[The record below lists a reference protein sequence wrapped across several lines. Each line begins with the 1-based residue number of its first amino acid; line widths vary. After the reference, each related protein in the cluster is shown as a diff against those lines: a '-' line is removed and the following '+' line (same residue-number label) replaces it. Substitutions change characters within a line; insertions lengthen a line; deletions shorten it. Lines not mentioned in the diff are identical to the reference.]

1 MATEPDPAGRAR
13 DEASGYDYA
22 SDAVERPELAA
33 ALRERVAG
41 EVRFDDYSRELY
53 ATDASLYSVTPVGVV
68 FPASTAD
75 VAAVLSYCDSEGV
88 AVLPRGGGTSLAGQ
102 TVNEAVVLDFTMH
115 MDAVREVDPDGRRAV
130 AQPGVLLGDLNQRLA
145 DFDLKFAPDP
155 AWGDKSALGGAVGNN
170 STGAHSLQYGKTDAY
185 VQSAEVVLADGTV
198 TEFGAVDVETAR
210 ERAAGED
217 LEAGIYAKVLE
228 ILDEDAALLRERYP
242 DLKRSVSGYNLDWL
256 VEDYAGAERGVGEPD
271 GEGDV
276 LNLAK
281 LLCGSEGTLAV
292 VTEVEVSLEPMPAT
306 KAVALLCY
314 DDVVAAMRD
323 VAPILEHD
331 PAAVELVDEVLLD
344 LARDTPEFADVVEML
359 PEEASDVLLVEFY
372 AEDDAAGERAVAA
385 LLADRVPAATTTAD
399 PGEHAV
405 TTASATRAVAG
416 LEAHDAE
423 ERARFWK
430 LRKSGLPILLSR
442 TTDAK
447 HASFIEDVAIPPENL
462 PEYVAD
468 FRAILDEHDTFASF
482 YAHAGPGVLHVRP
495 LVNAKTV
502 DGVATMRSIAD
513 AVTDLVVEYGGS
525 VSGEHGDGRA
535 RTEWNHKL
543 FGDAVWQRFRELKSA
558 FDPDWR
564 LNPGQVCGDV
574 EMTENLRSGPE
585 NALDAGFEPAL
596 AWENENGLEGMVEL
610 CHGCGGCRGPQETTG
625 GAMCPT
631 YRAAE
636 EEVTSTRG
644 RANLLRKAMSGDL
657 PEDAHRSEEFREEVL
672 DLCVGCKGC
681 ERDCPSGVDMAK
693 LKAEV
698 THAHHEREGASLR
711 ERAFANVDGLSR
723 LGSALAPVSNWLA
736 NAPGAR
742 TLLEKTIGIGTSRP
756 LPTFQRETFRDWFEF
771 RGGSTVSPAAATRSV
786 VLFPDT
792 YTNYTNPQA
801 GKAAVRVL
809 EAAGVHVVV
818 PGDVTDSGRPAHSKG
833 FLDEARETA
842 ADVVG
847 ALAPYVR
854 SGREV
859 VVVEPSDAVML
870 QSDYHDLL
878 GADAGGGDGERVGG
892 VDAATLS
899 AVTGATYG
907 VCEYLD
913 AFSLDDRVDWTAPNA
928 FVAYHGH
935 CHQQA
940 TKKDHHA
947 VGVLRR
953 AGYRVDALDS
963 GCCGMAGSFGYERE
977 HEAMSD
983 AIADILYDQVDAS
996 DADAVV
1002 APGASCRTQLAA
1014 REDAAD
1020 HPPTPIEAL
1029 AGALPDG

>member
-1 MATEPDPAGRAR
+1 MATEPDAAGRAR
-13 DEASGYDYA
+13 DEASEYDYA
-22 SDAVERPELAA
+22 SDGVERPELAA
-33 ALRERVAG
+33 GLRERVAG

-68 FPASTAD
+68 FPASTED

-115 MDAVREVDPDGRRAV
+115 MDSVRDVDSEGRRAV
-130 AQPGVLLGDLNQRLA
+130 AQPGVLLGDLNERLA
-145 DFDLKFAPDP
+145 EFDLKFAPDP

-170 STGAHSLQYGKTDAY
+170 STGAHSLRYGKTDAY
-185 VQSAEVVLADGTV
+185 VESCEVVLADGTV
-198 TEFGAVDVETAR
+198 TEFGEVGVETAR
-210 ERAAGED
+210 ERAAGDD

-228 ILDEDAALLRERYP
+228 ILDEDADLLRERYP

-281 LLCGSEGTLAV
+281 LVCGSEGTLAV
-292 VTEVEVSLEPMPAT
+292 VTEVAVALEPVPAT

-314 DDVVAAMRD
+314 DDIVTAMRD

-331 PAAVELVDEVLLD
+331 PAAVELVDEVLLEM
-344 LARDTPEFADVVEML
+344 ARDTPEFADVVELL
-359 PEEASDVLLVEFY
+359 PEGASDVLLVEFY
-372 AEDDAAGERAVAA
+372 AEDDAAAERAVAE
-385 LLADRVPAATTTAD
+385 LVADRVPAATTVGS
-399 PGEHAV
+399 PGEDAI
-405 TTASATRAVAG
+405 AAGDERRAVAA

-447 HASFIEDVAIPPENL
+447 HASFIEDVAIPPEHL
-462 PEYVAD
+462 PEYVED
-468 FRAILDEHDTFASF
+468 FQAILDEHDTFASF

-495 LVNAKTV
+495 LVDTKTV
-502 DGVATMRSIAD
+502 EGVATMRSIAD

-543 FGDAVWQRFRELKSA
+543 FGDAVWARFRELKAA

-574 EMTENLRSGPE
+574 DMTEHLRSGPGD
-585 NALDAGFEPAL
+585 AFDAGFEPTL
-596 AWENENGLEGMVEL
+596 AWENENGLQGMVEL

-644 RANLLRKAMSGDL
+644 RANLLREAMSGDL
-657 PEDAHRSEEFREEVL
+657 PEDAHLSGEFREEVL

-681 ERDCPSGVDMAK
+681 KRDCPSGVDMAK

-711 ERAFANVDGLSR
+711 ELAFANVDFEGNTFEASLYDVGDTELTRIQQSFA
-723 LGSALAPVSNWLA
+723 GGIEDV
-736 NAPGAR
+736 AR
-742 TLLEKTIGIGTSRP
+742 MTARNTS
-756 LPTFQRETFRDWFEF
+756 DD
-771 RGGSTVSPAAATRSV
+771 GGSY
-786 VLFPDT
+786 LD
-792 YTNYTNPQA
+792 
-801 GKAAVRVL
+801 
-809 EAAGVHVVV
+809 HVVV
-818 PGDVTDSGRPAHSKG
+818 TSG
-833 FLDEARETA
+833 
-842 ADVVG
+842 
-847 ALAPYVR
+847 
-854 SGREV
+854 
-859 VVVEPSDAVML
+859 
-870 QSDYHDLL
+870 
-878 GADAGGGDGERVGG
+878 
-892 VDAATLS
+892 
-899 AVTGATYG
+899 
-907 VCEYLD
+907 
-913 AFSLDDRVDWTAPNA
+913 
-928 FVAYHGH
+928 
-935 CHQQA
+935 
-940 TKKDHHA
+940 
-947 VGVLRR
+947 
-953 AGYRVDALDS
+953 
-963 GCCGMAGSFGYERE
+963 
-977 HEAMSD
+977 
-983 AIADILYDQVDAS
+983 
-996 DADAVV
+996 
-1002 APGASCRTQLAA
+1002 
-1014 REDAAD
+1014 
-1020 HPPTPIEAL
+1020 
-1029 AGALPDG
+1029 